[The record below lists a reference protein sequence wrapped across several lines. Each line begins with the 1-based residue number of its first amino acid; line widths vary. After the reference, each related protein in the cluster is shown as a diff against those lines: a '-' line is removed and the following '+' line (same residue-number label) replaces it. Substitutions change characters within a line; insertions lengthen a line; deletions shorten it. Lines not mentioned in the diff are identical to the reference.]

1 MRIRMVPH
9 HTAEDQ
15 PLLLL
20 SRGVIHKMLPHSQL
34 MLRAEDMPCDRPSLA
49 PEQVRVGNLAASGL
63 FALCNDSEALCRE
76 PLTYKEFMFK
86 LPDDI
91 TPEEAQKEYQRYL
104 AEYWGSEIRAEF
116 QAKKNEGW

>member
-1 MRIRMVPH
+1 MVMR
-9 HTAEDQ
+9 
-15 PLLLL
+15 
-20 SRGVIHKMLPHSQL
+20 
-34 MLRAEDMPCDRPSLA
+34 
-49 PEQVRVGNLAASGL
+49 
-63 FALCNDSEALCRE
+63 RE

-91 TPEEAQKEYQRYL
+91 TPDEAQKEYQRYL

>member
-1 MRIRMVPH
+1 MSASHAGCFLHV
-9 HTAEDQ
+9 A
-15 PLLLL
+15 PLT
-20 SRGVIHKMLPHSQL
+20 LPDCGTQL
-34 MLRAEDMPCDRPSLA
+34 ACRA
-49 PEQVRVGNLAASGL
+49 
-63 FALCNDSEALCRE
+63 

-116 QAKKNEGW
+116 QAKRNESW

>member
-1 MRIRMVPH
+1 
-9 HTAEDQ
+9 
-15 PLLLL
+15 
-20 SRGVIHKMLPHSQL
+20 MLPCFRTL
-34 MLRAEDMPCDRPSLA
+34 PCA
-49 PEQVRVGNLAASGL
+49 AASPAACIL
-63 FALCNDSEALCRE
+63 RPVMRASNVLSSLHAALLTLPGCRSHNSPACRE

-116 QAKKNEGW
+116 QAKRNESW